1 MPNTIGMAG
10 RTHGNG
16 RVAAL
21 SKAIS
26 TSDFTISGQGQDLL
40 IQLFK
45 NTLNWCIN
53 PVPVPFRGGLID
65 VFLHSTGN
73 TSLDNIIQSLVSNI
87 GYSCTIKPAW
97 YKPQTIS
104 RCCARIIMPSY
115 NANLGIRMEDNVQ
128 TDIMYNV
135 YNYGEGL
142 LLGEWFHL
150 LQSMPTRRSFS
161 LSTDLNEGLH
171 TISPILL
178 DLSKRVVFTTVDELL
193 YIKTK
198 ENDSMSYTLPPS
210 FSVGNISNDV
220 DFGGHLSQLA
230 DIRDDAVVF
239 WSTDVP
245 AISNTTTTTTTTTT
259 PAPVTSEKIKMKLF
273 NVQMLD
279 YCGPQNWYLDGL
291 DKDKFSFDGK
301 HVYLIKNLKEEQNL
315 TFDIVAEDYFNPD
328 RFNKRVQPVY
338 VVARQCDAP
347 ITLPKNF
354 AQAAYSWR
362 GLPTE
367 ASHKKTWGENSITG
381 VINNFSEW
389 DATGTGTAD
398 DHKIAYLGGM
408 HSDVNV
414 LWLQL
419 NNGGTVSGKL
429 TTSLSS
435 LEGGGSLSYDY
446 ADMSKVYYVYNTI
459 TDDIP
464 TIEPYQHEKDIYGSL
479 NTEKF
484 EDNVNVQRLVGDEY
498 GVTGKNNINSF
509 TFNVEDPNELDSS
522 GNRVRGDAYLVLIL
536 RKSDLR
542 SEYDDRVDLEAWYGT
557 IATTPPPVFA
567 YNVFIINNVEG
578 TTLSTNSLTFT
589 SQAQNTPLES
599 QQFTIYSDDGVGIN
613 SLSATD
619 NSEILTVEVG
629 TITTPVQSRVITVNL
644 EEMPVNGGAA
654 TIILSGSTVTT
665 TTTTPPPTYTFN
677 VTVVNK
683 LTKADV
689 VTLYGQIGSIDYNE
703 SFINPLT
710 TSPGQRSHGY
720 VFASPD
726 SGYEYVSPN
735 RPSFSIISSTD
746 PSFYAVLGNIDQTG
760 AGALTQIS
768 FAIGSMPIGGGN
780 ATIHITPPEPTAIVT
795 TTTTTT
801 TTAEPCSNLIQ
812 IICRQTLV
820 CIEDAD
826 GNCQASLPVSQD
838 VIYSTCCD
846 LDEATVLSIVRA
858 ANGAGAT
865 DTLQQIYASSCP
877 PTTNTLLNPCQP
889 KDQDG
894 NCQETIHSV
903 VIDEISCGSS
913 DNPLP

>member
-26 TSDFTISGQGQDLL
+26 TSDFTVSGQGQDLL

-53 PVPVPFRGGLID
+53 PVPVPFRGGVID

-97 YKPQTIS
+97 YKPQTIT

-115 NANLGIRMEDNVQ
+115 NANLGIRMEDSVQ

-161 LSTDLNEGLH
+161 LSTNINQGLY

-178 DLSKRVVFTTVDELL
+178 DLTKSVVFTTVDELL

-230 DIRDDAVVF
+230 DIRDDAIVF

-245 AISNTTTTTTTTTT
+245 ATSNTTTTTTTTTT
-259 PAPVTSEKIKMKLF
+259 AAPVVSDNIKMKLF
-273 NVQMLD
+273 NVEMVD

-291 DKDKFSFDGK
+291 DKDKFSFDGDS
-301 HVYLIKNLKEEQNL
+301 VYLTKNLTEEIDL

-328 RFNKRVQPVY
+328 RFNKRVQPVH
-338 VVARQCDAP
+338 VIARQCNAP

-354 AQAAYSWR
+354 EQAAYSWR

-381 VINNFSEW
+381 VISNFSEW
-389 DATGTGTAD
+389 DATGKGTAD

-435 LEGGGSLSYDY
+435 LEAGGYLSYDY

-479 NTEKF
+479 STEKF

-498 GVTGKNNINSF
+498 GVTGQNNINSF

-589 SQAQNTPLES
+589 SEAQSTPLDPKT
-599 QQFTIYSDDGVGIN
+599 FVIYSDDGVGIN

-619 NSEILTVEVG
+619 NSSILTVEVG
-629 TITTPVQSRVITVNL
+629 TITTPVENRTITVTL

-665 TTTTPPPTYTFN
+665 TTTTPPPAYNFN

-683 LTKADV
+683 LTKADI
-689 VTLYGQIGSIDYNE
+689 TYTFGGTSYYDYNE
-703 SFINPLT
+703 SFVSTLSTNSGNPVWNY
-710 TSPGQRSHGY
+710 TS
-720 VFASPD
+720 VSPD

-735 RPSFSIISSTD
+735 KPSVTIESTTD
-746 PSFYAVLGNIDQTG
+746 SSFYVDTNNFFSTSNSKAIIFG
-760 AGALTQIS
+760 IS
-768 FAIGSMPIGGGN
+768 NMPIGGGS
-780 ATIHITPPEPTAIVT
+780 ATIHINPPEPTAIVT

-801 TTAEPCSNLIQ
+801 TTAAPCSNLIQ
-812 IICRQTLV
+812 IICQQTLI
-820 CIEDAD
+820 CTEDAD

-846 LDEATVLSIVRA
+846 LDEATVLSIVRT

-865 DTLQQIYASSCP
+865 DTLQQIYASFCP
-877 PTTNTLLNPCQP
+877 TATNTLLNPCQP